1 MESGE
6 HLGKFYFACA
16 CAEALFRL
24 TYEYVYYTARVA
36 FISCDKKD
44 KRRNQ
49 CRRDAAYRNYIV
61 HEKIRII
68 TSLYYIQYGGDS
80 TAYERAA
87 NGCYYGGNYTAEPLL
102 RAVFYFRKLCVVDG
116 KLFIHEFHLRD
127 HFCYVF
133 VLLVYFTRDF
143 FEFLN
148 AMRIALRACAYFGNE
163 PFVCYVITSVS
174 VM

>member
-44 KRRNQ
+44 ECRNQ
-49 CRRDAAYRNYIV
+49 CCRDAAIV
-61 HEKIRII
+61 IMFSVRK
-68 TSLYYIQYGGDS
+68 SVVSPPLYYIQHGGDS
-80 TAYERAA
+80 TAYECAA
-87 NGCYYGGNYTAEPLL
+87 KGCYYGGNYTAEPFL
-102 RAVFYFRKLCVVDG
+102 RAVFYLGKLCVVDG

-143 FEFLN
+143 FELLD